1 MNRESLIR
9 RMPEI
14 AFAALLVAGVITGGP
29 DTLAGLPRFLQAA
42 MPGMAAQASPDTGL
56 HTVAHFTLT
65 GFEESRFAPQV
76 LYPVATNPV
85 PDWLAQAI
93 QVARLGAPP
102 ALRGVKPAQVP
113 TAARPVIAICID
125 DLGEDI
131 AGTD

>member
-1 MNRESLIR
+1 MV
-9 RMPEI
+9 PI
-14 AFAALLVAGVITGGP
+14 AVVGHDPRIPDSAHARDCLRCLAGGGR
-29 DTLAGLPRFLQAA
+29 DHARAGLPRFLQAA

-85 PDWLAQAI
+85 PDWLAQAL

-102 ALRGVKPAQVP
+102 ALRGVKQAP
-113 TAARPVIAICID
+113 
-125 DLGEDI
+125 
-131 AGTD
+131 